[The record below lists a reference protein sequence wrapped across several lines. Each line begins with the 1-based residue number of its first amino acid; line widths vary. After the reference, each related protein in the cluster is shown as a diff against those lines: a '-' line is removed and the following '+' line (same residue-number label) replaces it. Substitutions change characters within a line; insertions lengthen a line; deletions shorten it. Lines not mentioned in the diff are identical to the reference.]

1 MNAGI
6 FCWQFV
12 NQDKAKLVIGLRDSF
27 RRFIDEG

>member
-12 NQDKAKLVIGLRDSF
+12 NQDKAKLVIGLRDSSE
-27 RRFIDEG
+27 DL